1 MSEGKK
7 KAPGAVAAATRGQAN
22 ITHNHYTASS
32 AFWQVGVWG
41 STDRIFLRVLR
52 LAWRRMP
59 RTERRY
65 ILRSLRDGAVMLGC
79 ISVAIGLPGWVEHIL
94 GGA

>member
-1 MSEGKK
+1 M
-7 KAPGAVAAATRGQAN
+7 
-22 ITHNHYTASS
+22 
-32 AFWQVGVWG
+32 
-41 STDRIFLRVLR
+41 TDRICLHHLRR
-52 LAWRRMP
+52 AWRRMP

-79 ISVAIGLPGWVEHIL
+79 IFVAIGLPGWVEHIL

>member
-1 MSEGKK
+1 M
-7 KAPGAVAAATRGQAN
+7 
-22 ITHNHYTASS
+22 
-32 AFWQVGVWG
+32 
-41 STDRIFLRVLR
+41 TDRIFLRVLR
-52 LAWRRMP
+52 LAWRRTP

-94 GGA
+94 VGA